1 MAIGYI
7 TIQAR
12 TAHEA
17 VPLKDVTIKILDNRE
32 NMIYELKTDDNGET
46 QKLPLETLERSFSQN
61 QYFTGIPYISYN
73 VLAQMSGFNTL
84 YVTDI
89 PILDG
94 ETALLP
100 LALVPMQDK
109 QRSPVQTEIHI
120 GKPAVAMAGG
130 RSQDGTVAE
139 PYVLRQVVIPNPI
152 TVHLGM
158 PDAAAS
164 NVQVAFPDYVK
175 NVASSEIYATWPE
188 ASLRANIYAI
198 ITFAL
203 NRVYTEWH
211 QGQ

>member
-1 MAIGYI
+1 
-7 TIQAR
+7 
-12 TAHEA
+12 
-17 VPLKDVTIKILDNRE
+17 
-32 NMIYELKTDDNGET
+32 MIYELKTDDNGET

-203 NRVYTEWH
+203 NRVYTEWY

>member
-17 VPLKDVTIKILDNRE
+17 VPLKGVTIKILDNHE

-203 NRVYTEWH
+203 NRVYTEWY

>member
-203 NRVYTEWH
+203 NRVYTEWY